1 MKMFEAM
8 KIPND
13 IVENEGNRNSDDLP
27 MLNEQPLGQ
36 GRVRR
41 QSMESNFLRLAQ
53 LLPLA
58 EVLLQELDHLLFT
71 GQLISDWQR
80 GSAQFILKQNI
91 FNILAYQSSA
101 NAKISLIYQFSSP
114 WFTFHETY
122 NL

>member
-1 MKMFEAM
+1 M

-80 GSAQFILKQNI
+80 GGAQFILKHI
-91 FNILAYQSSA
+91 FLRFNILAYKSTT
-101 NAKISLIYQFSSP
+101 NAKISLIYKFSSP